1 MTPGVLGAVLGS
13 QYERHGKGHKAD
25 EGLGTFVILEE
36 AESWD
41 CSVPEKTL
49 RVLSTCINI

>member
-49 RVLSTCINI
+49 RVLSVCIKL